1 MAAENFININ
11 KSDAQ
16 FIANKLDELIK
27 LDEQMLEMFPLSKNA
42 EQTIR
47 LRMQDLRAVSNNI
60 KDKLS

>member
-11 KSDAQ
+11 RSDAK
-16 FIANKLDELIK
+16 FIADKLDELVK
-27 LDEQMLEMFPLSKNA
+27 LDEQMLEMFPLSKKA

>member
-1 MAAENFININ
+1 MAAENFISIN
-11 KSDAQ
+11 KSDAK
-16 FIANKLDELIK
+16 FIADKLDELVN

-47 LRMQDLRAVSNNI
+47 MRMQDLRAVSNNI